1 MLSRNP
7 LIFLKLAFASVFV
20 IGKKE
25 DLSMTDKILRCKEV
39 QQAIGLSRSTIYRM
53 IERGDFPRPQKLGLR
68 AIGWRES
75 AISEWMEAR

>member
-1 MLSRNP
+1 
-7 LIFLKLAFASVFV
+7 
-20 IGKKE
+20 
-25 DLSMTDKILRCKEV
+25 MTDKILRCREV

-53 IERGDFPRPQKLGLR
+53 VERGDFPRPQKLGLR

>member
-1 MLSRNP
+1 
-7 LIFLKLAFASVFV
+7 
-20 IGKKE
+20 
-25 DLSMTDKILRCKEV
+25 MTDKILRCREV

-75 AISEWMEAR
+75 AVENWMYKQPIQAARANQ